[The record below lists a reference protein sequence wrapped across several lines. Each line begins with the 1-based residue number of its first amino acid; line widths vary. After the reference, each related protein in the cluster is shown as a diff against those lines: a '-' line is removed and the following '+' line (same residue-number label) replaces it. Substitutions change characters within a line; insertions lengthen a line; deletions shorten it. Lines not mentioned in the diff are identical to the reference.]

1 VSIDSDRLFLT
12 LQIHSLKDYH
22 LKSS

>member
-1 VSIDSDRLFLT
+1 MSVDSILFLT
-12 LQIHSLKDYH
+12 LQIHSLKEFH